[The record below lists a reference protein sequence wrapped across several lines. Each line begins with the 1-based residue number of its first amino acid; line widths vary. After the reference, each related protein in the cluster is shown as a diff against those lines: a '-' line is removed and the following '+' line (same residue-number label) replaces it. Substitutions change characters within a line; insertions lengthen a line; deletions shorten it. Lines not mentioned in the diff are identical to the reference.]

1 MGMYQNYE
9 INGELMVIRTNITN
23 TGKNYAN
30 GIIASYEINEKG
42 NKTKWFSIPFIS
54 FEEPAIKLEMAKLE
68 KGDRVFMR
76 GYLTINKYKE
86 KETTQLVATEVII
99 GNKTFQ
105 SQPQQQTTQTQT
117 QDQSVTMT
125 DDDFPF

>member
-1 MGMYQNYE
+1 MGMFQNYE
-9 INGELMVIRTNITN
+9 IDGEIMAIRTNITN

-42 NKTKWFSIPFIS
+42 NKSKWFSIGFIA

-68 KGDRVFMR
+68 KNDRVFMR
-76 GYLTINKYKE
+76 GYLNTNKYKE
-86 KETTQLVATEVII
+86 KETIQFVVTEVII
-99 GNKTFQ
+99 GNKTQ
-105 SQPQQQTTQTQT
+105 PKPQPQQQKQEP
-117 QDQSVTMT
+117 SVVMT